1 MRLFTPRR
9 IVALVA
15 LAPALFLFGAVPG
28 CSNQSEGERC
38 GDDLAPNNDDCT
50 APLVCTIIEG
60 SSHNYRCCNPS
71 RNVVNDSR
79 CIASNTASGGSG
91 GSATAGS
98 GGSGD
103 SGTAGS
109 SGSGGSATAGSGGS
123 AGGSD
128 LGGTGGIDASTAGMS
143 SGGI

>member
-15 LAPALFLFGAVPG
+15 LAPALFLFSAVPG

-38 GDDLAPNNDDCT
+38 GDDIAPNNDDCT
-50 APLVCTIIEG
+50 APLVCTLIDRT
-60 SSHNYRCCNPS
+60 SANYRCCNPS

-79 CIASNTASGGSG
+79 CLASNSTTGGTG
-91 GSATAGS
+91 GSATAGT
-98 GGSGD
+98 GGS
-103 SGTAGS
+103 S
-109 SGSGGSATAGSGGS
+109 GSATAGTGGTTDL
-123 AGGSD
+123 GGTGGTAD

>member
-15 LAPALFLFGAVPG
+15 LAPALFLFSAVPG

-38 GDDLAPNNDDCT
+38 GDDIAPNNDDCT
-50 APLVCTIIEG
+50 APLVCTNIRG
-60 SSHNYRCCNPS
+60 ATQNYRCCNPN

-79 CIASNTASGGSG
+79 CLDSNTASGGAG
-91 GSATAGS
+91 GSATAGT
-98 GGSGD
+98 G
-103 SGTAGS
+103 GS
-109 SGSGGSATAGSGGS
+109 SGSAAAGTGGTADLGGT
-123 AGGSD
+123 GGTTD
-128 LGGTGGIDASTAGMS
+128 LGGTGGTGGIDASTAGMS